1 MSTQFHIIPNNTLVL
16 IIDDATC
23 QIYPLP
29 HLSSTISASV
39 ITDTTILLLFS
50 FSFIF
55 DFFVF
60 LVRIIMFQNIAYW
73 NRMTIKTQSEYWGRM
88 EGTHPHTVFLCGK
101 TTSEAEE
108 HLTLTHW
115 IRIIFHVC
123 PFSYSFHRK
132 PILHWSATQQ
142 TYGKKEKNEI
152 EIVMWQQERKD
163 HSVLSFSL
171 TNVYW

>member
-60 LVRIIMFQNIAYW
+60 LVRIMMFQNIAYW

-115 IRIIFHVC
+115 IRIIFMFALFRIHSTENRFFTEVRH
-123 PFSYSFHRK
+123 SK
-132 PILHWSATQQ
+132 PTE
-142 TYGKKEKNEI
+142 KKKK
-152 EIVMWQQERKD
+152 MK
-163 HSVLSFSL
+163 
-171 TNVYW
+171 